1 MRDFCQVKK
10 LVKLYVTPS
19 LLREWANGMERKW
32 PRMVAGESVV
42 WHDIPVDKDV
52 ELQIC
57 FDQEKMEREEKSS
70 G

>member
-19 LLREWANGMERKW
+19 MLRAWADGMERKW
-32 PRMVAGESVV
+32 PTLVAGSSIV

-57 FDQEKMEREEKSS
+57 FDQEAMERCDEFKS
-70 G
+70 

>member
-19 LLREWANGMERKW
+19 MLRSWADGMERKW
-32 PRMVAGESVV
+32 PRMVAGESIV
-42 WHDIPVDKDV
+42 WHDMVVDNDV

-57 FDQEKMEREEKSS
+57 YDQQKMDDENIK
-70 G
+70 